1 MAFTKTK
8 KDVDRQRPF
17 HRINSP
23 WFRDPTATSNVVTLS
38 TGKTRSLSRTDG
50 RGYDC
55 GCRSTD
61 DFPDMG
67 LLGNIRV
74 GLLAFLGFVTELG
87 SPREVMHTLPGWVP
101 VMGPD
106 PKDPTKAADDVDN
119 PTQVEIE
126 GILVRSFQTWTDAPA
141 KQYHHWYDWNFLID
155 PEPGFAYLRGDGNQV
170 PKSEDADFVP
180 LIDRNVMELEWD
192 CGALAQ
198 GKPGPMFDGLLSRPD
213 GSADKDDEEWFWP
226 MRGHFIWGTGRW
238 IYDCGHSNP
247 ADDKKKG
254 LMRTEIHPVKAIAS
268 ARWEAVKFDENA
280 HHVPAI
286 QFMFLAHKRTG
297 YKEWKA
303 INDVDYEFIVDLPEL
318 DLPTKIDWQIGH
330 TPEFPF
336 NTGVLRTPHLL
347 KKVRFMDIPNL
358 QKRGALQPI
367 VEPVKDDA
375 APPNTPPRQVKVTV
389 PCKTISDPEV
399 DYFGFVLS
407 LGWHDPDGERARTVK
422 KVLVTLDEL
431 KVGVAEHKRHG
442 IWSAQ
447 GGEWQARIGVNG
459 RWMQTTIFEDIK
471 KNQVRP
477 IEADSG
483 KTFFE
488 FALAEKDELI
498 INMHGLEF
506 DQVGD
511 FMRDHEIEKR
521 NILVGDDQRIA
532 RWEEDIV
539 VKSGNAE
546 VLKATIN
553 GIGTLLSST
562 KGIQNEP
569 LGMIDPGL
577 SLVPAERT
585 TNPLPMAAVSTL
597 PGQKIEDD
605 KRKLTAFVTQE
616 IGRLAELAQNKDRVD
631 YELHYTLN
639 VHPQKV
645 DG

>member
-1 MAFTKTK
+1 MAFTKTT
-8 KDVDRQRPF
+8 KDVDRRRPF

-23 WFRDPTATSNVVTLS
+23 WFKEPGAAANVITMS
-38 TGKTRSLSRTDG
+38 DGQSRSVSGADG
-50 RGYDC
+50 NGYGC
-55 GCRSTD
+55 GCRSSA

-67 LLGNIRV
+67 FIGNIRV
-74 GLLAFLGFVTELG
+74 ALLAFLGGVTDLG

-101 VMGPD
+101 VMAPD
-106 PKDPTKAADDVDN
+106 PKNPALPADDVNN
-119 PTQVEIE
+119 PTQVEME

-155 PEPGFAYLRGDGNQV
+155 PDPGFVYLRGLGNQP
-170 PKSEDADFVP
+170 PKSDDPDFVP

-192 CGALAQ
+192 CGALAAS
-198 GKPGPMFDGLLSRPD
+198 KPGPMFDGLLTRPD
-213 GSADKDDEEWFWP
+213 GSPDKDDEEWFWP

-247 ADDKKKG
+247 PDDKKKG

-286 QFMFLAHKRTG
+286 QFMFFVHRISG
-297 YKEWKA
+297 YKQWA
-303 INDVDYEFIVDLPEL
+303 VINDVDYEFIVDLPEL
-318 DLPTKIDWQIGH
+318 DLPQQIDWQIGH

-336 NTGVLRTPHLL
+336 NTAALRTPHLL
-347 KKVRFMDIPNL
+347 KKVRFMEIPNL
-358 QKRGALQPI
+358 QTRGAVQPL
-367 VEPVKDDA
+367 VEPLKDDQ
-375 APPNTPPRQVKVTV
+375 APPNAAPRQVKVTV
-389 PCKTISDPEV
+389 PCKTLRPNI

-407 LGWHDPDGERARTVK
+407 LGWHDPEGEQARQVK
-422 KVLVTLDEL
+422 KVLVSLDEL
-431 KVGVAEHKRHG
+431 KIGVAEHKRHG

-447 GGEWQARIGVNG
+447 GGEWQARVGVNG

-471 KNQVRP
+471 ANQKRP

-488 FALAEKDELI
+488 FHLAEKDELI
-498 INMHGLEF
+498 INAHGLEF
-506 DQVGD
+506 DNIGD
-511 FMRDHEIEKR
+511 FMRETSLDKR
-521 NILVGDDQRIA
+521 NIKVGDEQRIA
-532 RWEEDIV
+532 DWERDIV

-553 GIGTLLSST
+553 GIGDLLQST

-577 SLVPAERT
+577 ALVDAERS
-585 TNPLPMAAVSTL
+585 TNPLPMAAVSKLKDQT
-597 PGQKIEDD
+597 IEDD

-616 IGRLAELAQNKDRVD
+616 IGRLAELAQNKDRID